1 MKKYNVLIFYRLQ
14 RLFLFLSWRHD
25 LSMFCLVLLWLLQA
39 SYPRIMM
46 NGRVM
51 AALLRIAGGVMLAQ
65 GKKTKPCHDVATWQA
80 EWRLVADRA

>member
-46 NGRVM
+46 NGRGM
-51 AALLRIAGGVMLAQ
+51 AGIVKNGRWRDAGARQKDCAVSWCG
-65 GKKTKPCHDVATWQA
+65 DVAGRMKTGG
-80 EWRLVADRA
+80 R